1 MDTLNAIALAGPIL
15 YFLLVALSFYLIFR
29 DIKAHARSPRRP
41 VHWLYGALV
50 VISFVHTFTWIL
62 AHFKWS
68 YNNFY
73 SNLNYTIVGSDLDRL
88 SYWLSHTSIFKEIWV
103 SGYQGAFHHWWL
115 ENLCIFTAGAWTV
128 FLVSEGK
135 RKGLANLWAYMFIA
149 EFVAVSTASAL
160 FYLAVSLRTPKPH
173 PIPSK
178 KKDDDINATLPPD
191 QEALAPAMLTIP
203 VLLALFAISTTPS
216 PESPEFITNILIIHL
231 LLFIPVLPSPVWTT
245 KPRFLNIPS
254 STVFF
259 ATTALALVLRL
270 QSTLSTA
277 VMLENVG
284 IMEFLESAIGV
295 LHTSPAMAT
304 FGWDTIWTTVA
315 FLVWH
320 IFGDGSTSP
329 NVQMFIPMA
338 TSTVALGVS
347 FSAPLALGNVVNEIL
362 SKEDIKEDQNL
373 PTS

>member
-62 AHFKWS
+62 AHFKQS
-68 YNNFY
+68 QLHNSRLRSRPSVLLAIPYVHIQG
-73 SNLNYTIVGSDLDRL
+73 NLGVNLDIKEHSTTGGWR
-88 SYWLSHTSIFKEIWV
+88 IF
-103 SGYQGAFHHWWL
+103 AFLQL
-115 ENLCIFTAGAWTV
+115 EHGPFSLFRKA
-128 FLVSEGK
+128 SRK

-277 VMLENVG
+277 VMLENVS